1 MIDSIGET
9 IVRVVGPLVPVY
21 LSEAETESYPYAVY
35 ELQSTPRMTKD
46 GVAGY
51 DGVAG
56 INIYGKDFDELQALS
71 DEMVEGLVAL
81 NADQAWAVQVT
92 SQSKSCTEGVW
103 VLTTNLQINQLG

>member
-9 IVRVVGPLVPVY
+9 IVRVVEPLVPVY

-35 ELQSTPRMTKD
+35 ELQT
-46 GVAGY
+46 
-51 DGVAG
+51 
-56 INIYGKDFDELQALS
+56 LS
-71 DEMVEGLVAL
+71 DAMVEGLLAL
-81 NADQAWAVQVT
+81 NADRAWAVQVT

>member
-35 ELQSTPRMTKD
+35 ELQSTPRLTKD

-51 DGVAG
+51 DGVAV
-56 INIYGKDFDELQALS
+56 INIYGKDFDELQ
-71 DEMVEGLVAL
+71 GLLAL
-81 NADQAWAVQVT
+81 NADPEWAVQVT